1 MQRTWWLWILAM
13 VLAAPVAADAG
24 ENVKEPATGISF
36 SVEDGGYAL
45 LGVGVRKKLVFN
57 IYAAA
62 LYVKVPDALE
72 PLREG
77 KTPYAPIIYGAFPR
91 KMIMHFVRN
100 VPGAKA
106 KETFRSNLDRVMT
119 AAERGQCVEDRKR
132 YLDSMGGDIKKGQR
146 FVLDYRN
153 NRIRAWLGKKM
164 IYETSNRV
172 LIRGIFRIWY
182 GPEPLSDDLKQGLVS
197 RLNSVIR

>member
-1 MQRTWWLWILAM
+1 MQRRWWLLVLAM
-13 VLAAPVAADAG
+13 VLAAPVHA
-24 ENVKEPATGISF
+24 EETVKEPATGISF
-36 SVEDGGYAL
+36 SVVDGAYAL

-72 PLREG
+72 PLRKGE
-77 KTPYAPIIYGAFPR
+77 TPYGPIIYGAFPR
-91 KMIMHFVRN
+91 KMIMHFVRD
-100 VPGAKA
+100 VPGEKS
-106 KETFRSNLDRVMT
+106 KEAFRSNLDRVMT
-119 AAERGQCVEDRKR
+119 EAERDQCVEDRKR
-132 YLDSMGGDIKKGQR
+132 YLDSMGGDIGKGQR

-153 NRIRAWLGKKM
+153 NRIRAWLGEKK
-164 IYETSNRV
+164 IYETGNRV

-197 RLNSVIR
+197 RLDQLINH